1 MSIITADFS
10 EELLIKSLRFFV
22 KYKELGYKI
31 NTRMLDIHPLLFAND
46 KHFKT
51 NLHVF
56 KRLYEA
62 ELGQPINVYKN
73 QDNELHP
80 YPANPLWISA
90 SGRFVGLDS
99 SALLVETS
107 EDWQFLLFDMEL
119 YEFVYY
125 AWQDLLGIDESTK
138 SIIGRSMKICGN
150 ETQDNSVYTY
160 SLNTRNQVTKIK
172 SKSEL
177 ADQYTESKIYYTLPD
192 LNQLFLLSDQRN
204 LDGKLMCIKDF
215 ILEKREF
222 YADAKGFQSICDSL
236 IFDFYDRYDITEF
249 SNAKKLDFT
258 FKLFQFQ
265 NFLKAKALPF

>member
-1 MSIITADFS
+1 MSIITTDFS

-31 NTRMLDIHPLLFAND
+31 NTRMLDIHPLLCVND

-51 NLHVF
+51 NISVF
-56 KRLYEA
+56 KTLYET
-62 ELGQPINVYKN
+62 ELEQPINVYKN

-80 YPANPLWISA
+80 YPVNPLWISA
-90 SGRFVGLDS
+90 SGRFVGLNNS
-99 SALLVETS
+99 SLLVEPS

-119 YEFVYY
+119 YEFVDYG
-125 AWQDLLGIDESTK
+125 WQDLLGINESTK
-138 SIIGRSMKICGN
+138 SIIGRSMILCGN

-177 ADQYTESKIYYTLPD
+177 VDQYTESKIYYTLPD
-192 LNQLFLLSDQRN
+192 LNKIFLLSDEPIY
-204 LDGKLMCIKDF
+204 IKDL

-222 YADAKGFQSICDSL
+222 YAFAKGFQSICDSL
-236 IFDFYDRYDITEF
+236 IADFYDRYDVTEF

-265 NFLKAKALPF
+265 KFLKEKALPF

>member
-1 MSIITADFS
+1 MNIITTDFS

-31 NTRMLDIHPLLFAND
+31 NNRMLDIHPLLCAND

-51 NLHVF
+51 NLRIF
-56 KRLYEA
+56 KKLYEA
-62 ELGQPINVYKN
+62 VLGGSINVYKN
-73 QDNELHP
+73 KDNELHP
-80 YPANPLWISA
+80 YPSNPLWISA

-99 SALLVETS
+99 SALLVTS

-119 YEFVYY
+119 YEFVDY
-125 AWQDLLGIDESTK
+125 AWHDLLGIDESTK

-192 LNQLFLLSDQRN
+192 LNKIFLLSDEPIR
-204 LDGKLMCIKDF
+204 IKDL
-215 ILEKREF
+215 ILEKQAF
-222 YADAKGFQSICDSL
+222 YADANKFQSICHSL
-236 IFDFYDRYDITEF
+236 IADFHDQYDITEF

-265 NFLKAKALPF
+265 YFLKAKALPF